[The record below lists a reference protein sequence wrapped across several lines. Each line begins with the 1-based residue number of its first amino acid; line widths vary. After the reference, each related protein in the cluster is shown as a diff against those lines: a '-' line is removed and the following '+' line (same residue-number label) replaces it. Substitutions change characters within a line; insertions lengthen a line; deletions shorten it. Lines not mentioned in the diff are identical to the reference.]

1 MVVFA
6 SLSALKY
13 YLVFLLII
21 IIIPLVTSLSFNFDS
36 FNPNDQNVTYEED
49 AFSANGV
56 IQLTKNQLDRGSG
69 VSIGRATYFKTL
81 HLWDKAS
88 GNLTDFTTHFSFSIN
103 SQGRTAYGDG
113 LAFFLA
119 PAGSRIPENTT
130 IGGSLGLTIDTQ
142 QLNTSNNH
150 FVAVEFDTFNNWYDP
165 QGDHVGIDINSMQ
178 SVVNLTWFSS
188 IPNGNR
194 TDAWISYNST
204 SKNLTVVF
212 TGFRANST
220 VTVQQSLSHNL
231 DLREYLPEWVTFGF
245 TGATGDLF
253 ALQSISSWN
262 FTSSLEINDNITDP
276 GVALPIPKP
285 EETPSKSKLRL
296 VIGLV
301 SGGCVLVAV
310 SVLVLFVFWRKRK
323 LREDE
328 DDDDSFDGSMADEF
342 ERSTG
347 PKKFLYSELARCTNN
362 FAQEEKLGEGGFGG
376 VYKGHL
382 RESNSYVAVKRVSR
396 GSRQGIKEFASEVRI
411 ISRLRHRH
419 LVQLIGWCHE
429 KRELLLVYEFMPN
442 GSLDFHLFKGKSHL
456 TWPIRY
462 KIAQG
467 LASALLYLHEE
478 WEQCVVHRDIK
489 SSNIMLDSNFNAK
502 LGDFGLAR
510 LVDHE
515 KGSQTTVLAGT
526 MGYMA
531 PECATTGKASK
542 ETDVYSFGIVALEI
556 ACGRRPI
563 DRKAESDR
571 QVNIV
576 EWVWSLYGMG
586 NINESADPKLSLE
599 FNEMEMK
606 HLLIVGLWCAHP
618 DSNCRPSIRQ
628 AIHVLNFEAP
638 LPTLPPNMPVPT
650 YCSPSQHLSSASF
663 SSPYDT
669 NASRITEIQYSVN
682 KDYTD
687 SSNNTAASAASSPS
701 ASLLYSPN
709 GAIQLAT
716 YSKPLHL
723 WDKASGNVTDFTT
736 HFSFSI
742 NSQGRTSY
750 GDGLAF
756 FLAPAGSRILYDSA
770 GDNLGLSTISQQ
782 LNTSN
787 NHFVAVEFDTFQNV
801 EYNPMDDH
809 VGINIKSMQSVINVT
824 WFSSIP
830 AGKRTDVW
838 IKYNSTSEN
847 LTVVFTGFKDNSTVT
862 VMQSLSYNHDPREY
876 LPEWVI
882 FGFTGATGDFFA
894 LKSIYSWIFSASL
907 EDNDSCRSM
916 ARLVDHEKGF
926 QTTVL
931 AGTMG
936 YMAPECHITSKASK
950 ETDVYSFGVVALEIA
965 SGRKPIDPTAEDHQV
980 NIVNWVWRL
989 YGVGNLHEAVDP
1001 KLSSE
1006 FNEPD
1011 MEHLLIVGLCYVL
1024 RMDRNKGQVWSK
1036 SGSKTNTCNL
1046 GLSVP
1051 AVYFI
1056 SYQAKRRKSAPLI
1069 G

>member
-1 MVVFA
+1 MVVFS

-13 YLVFLLII
+13 YLVFLLV
-21 IIIPLVTSLSFNFDS
+21 IIPFVTSLSFNFDS
-36 FNPNDQNVTYEED
+36 FRPSDQNVTYERD
-49 AFSANGV
+49 AYLADGA
-56 IQLTKNQLDRGSG
+56 IQLTTDLINRDINAT
-69 VSIGRATYFKTL
+69 IGRATYSKPL

-88 GNLTDFTTHFSFSIN
+88 GNVTDFSTHFSFSIN
-103 SQGRTAYGDG
+103 SQGRTRYGDG

-130 IGGSLGLTIDTQ
+130 RGGSLGLTSNTQ
-142 QLNTSNNH
+142 RLNTSSNH
-150 FVAVEFDTFNNWYDP
+150 FVAVEFDTYRNVQYDP
-165 QGDHVGIDINSMQ
+165 MCDHVGIDIKSMQ
-178 SVVNLTWFSS
+178 SVVNVTWFSS
-188 IPNGNR
+188 IPDGRR

-204 SKNLTVVF
+204 SKNLSVAF
-212 TGFRANST
+212 TGFKLQGNTT

-245 TGATGDLF
+245 TGGAGLVF
-253 ALQSISSWN
+253 AIQRIYSWN

-285 EETPSKSKLRL
+285 EETPSKSKLGL

-328 DDDDSFDGSMADEF
+328 DDDDSFHGSMADEF

-362 FAQEEKLGEGGFGG
+362 FAGEGKLGEGGFGG

-382 RESNSYVAVKRVSR
+382 RESNSYVAVKRISR

-429 KRELLLVYEFMPN
+429 KRELLLVYEFMSN

-489 SSNIMLDSNFNAK
+489 ASNIMLDSNFNAK

-556 ACGRRPI
+556 ACGRKPI
-563 DRKAESDR
+563 DRKAESDH

-576 EWVWSLYGMG
+576 DWAWSLYGMG
-586 NINESADPKLSLE
+586 NLNEAADPKLSLE

-669 NASRITEIQYSVN
+669 NGSRITEIQYSVN
-682 KDYTD
+682 YTD

-701 ASLLYSPN
+701 ASLLY
-709 GAIQLAT
+709 T
-716 YSKPLHL
+716 
-723 WDKASGNVTDFTT
+723 
-736 HFSFSI
+736 
-742 NSQGRTSY
+742 R
-750 GDGLAF
+750 
-756 FLAPAGSRILYDSA
+756 
-770 GDNLGLSTISQQ
+770 
-782 LNTSN
+782 
-787 NHFVAVEFDTFQNV
+787 
-801 EYNPMDDH
+801 
-809 VGINIKSMQSVINVT
+809 
-824 WFSSIP
+824 
-830 AGKRTDVW
+830 
-838 IKYNSTSEN
+838 
-847 LTVVFTGFKDNSTVT
+847 
-862 VMQSLSYNHDPREY
+862 
-876 LPEWVI
+876 
-882 FGFTGATGDFFA
+882 
-894 LKSIYSWIFSASL
+894 
-907 EDNDSCRSM
+907 
-916 ARLVDHEKGF
+916 
-926 QTTVL
+926 
-931 AGTMG
+931 
-936 YMAPECHITSKASK
+936 
-950 ETDVYSFGVVALEIA
+950 
-965 SGRKPIDPTAEDHQV
+965 
-980 NIVNWVWRL
+980 
-989 YGVGNLHEAVDP
+989 
-1001 KLSSE
+1001 
-1006 FNEPD
+1006 
-1011 MEHLLIVGLCYVL
+1011 
-1024 RMDRNKGQVWSK
+1024 
-1036 SGSKTNTCNL
+1036 
-1046 GLSVP
+1046 
-1051 AVYFI
+1051 
-1056 SYQAKRRKSAPLI
+1056 
-1069 G
+1069 

>member
-21 IIIPLVTSLSFNFDS
+21 IPFVTSLSFNFDS
-36 FNPNDQNVTYEED
+36 FNPNGQNVTYEED

-150 FVAVEFDTFNNWYDP
+150 FVAVEFDTFKNWYDP

-178 SVVNLTWFSS
+178 SVVNSTWLSS

-231 DLREYLPEWVTFGF
+231 DLREYLPERVTFGF
-245 TGATGDLF
+245 TGATGGLF

-285 EETPSKSKLRL
+285 EETPSKSKLGL

-328 DDDDSFDGSMADEF
+328 DADDDDSFDSSMADEF

-347 PKKFLYSELARCTNN
+347 PKKFLYGELARCTNN

-376 VYKGHL
+376 VYKGYL
-382 RESNSYVAVKRVSR
+382 KEPNSYVAVKRVSR

-419 LVQLIGWCHE
+419 LVQLIGWCQE

-563 DRKAESDR
+563 DRKAESER

-576 EWVWSLYGMG
+576 EWVWSLYRMG
-586 NINESADPKLSLE
+586 NLNEAADPKLSLE

-669 NASRITEIQYSVN
+669 NGSRITEIQYSVN
-682 KDYTD
+682 RDYTD
-687 SSNNTAASAASSPS
+687 SSNNTAASATSSPS
-701 ASLLYSPN
+701 ASLL
-709 GAIQLAT
+709 
-716 YSKPLHL
+716 
-723 WDKASGNVTDFTT
+723 
-736 HFSFSI
+736 FS
-742 NSQGRTSY
+742 R
-750 GDGLAF
+750 
-756 FLAPAGSRILYDSA
+756 
-770 GDNLGLSTISQQ
+770 
-782 LNTSN
+782 
-787 NHFVAVEFDTFQNV
+787 
-801 EYNPMDDH
+801 
-809 VGINIKSMQSVINVT
+809 
-824 WFSSIP
+824 
-830 AGKRTDVW
+830 
-838 IKYNSTSEN
+838 
-847 LTVVFTGFKDNSTVT
+847 
-862 VMQSLSYNHDPREY
+862 
-876 LPEWVI
+876 
-882 FGFTGATGDFFA
+882 
-894 LKSIYSWIFSASL
+894 
-907 EDNDSCRSM
+907 
-916 ARLVDHEKGF
+916 
-926 QTTVL
+926 
-931 AGTMG
+931 
-936 YMAPECHITSKASK
+936 
-950 ETDVYSFGVVALEIA
+950 
-965 SGRKPIDPTAEDHQV
+965 
-980 NIVNWVWRL
+980 
-989 YGVGNLHEAVDP
+989 
-1001 KLSSE
+1001 
-1006 FNEPD
+1006 
-1011 MEHLLIVGLCYVL
+1011 
-1024 RMDRNKGQVWSK
+1024 
-1036 SGSKTNTCNL
+1036 
-1046 GLSVP
+1046 
-1051 AVYFI
+1051 
-1056 SYQAKRRKSAPLI
+1056 
-1069 G
+1069 

>member
-701 ASLLYSPN
+701 ASLLYS
-709 GAIQLAT
+709 
-716 YSKPLHL
+716 
-723 WDKASGNVTDFTT
+723 
-736 HFSFSI
+736 
-742 NSQGRTSY
+742 R
-750 GDGLAF
+750 
-756 FLAPAGSRILYDSA
+756 
-770 GDNLGLSTISQQ
+770 
-782 LNTSN
+782 
-787 NHFVAVEFDTFQNV
+787 
-801 EYNPMDDH
+801 
-809 VGINIKSMQSVINVT
+809 
-824 WFSSIP
+824 
-830 AGKRTDVW
+830 
-838 IKYNSTSEN
+838 
-847 LTVVFTGFKDNSTVT
+847 
-862 VMQSLSYNHDPREY
+862 
-876 LPEWVI
+876 
-882 FGFTGATGDFFA
+882 
-894 LKSIYSWIFSASL
+894 
-907 EDNDSCRSM
+907 
-916 ARLVDHEKGF
+916 
-926 QTTVL
+926 
-931 AGTMG
+931 
-936 YMAPECHITSKASK
+936 
-950 ETDVYSFGVVALEIA
+950 
-965 SGRKPIDPTAEDHQV
+965 
-980 NIVNWVWRL
+980 
-989 YGVGNLHEAVDP
+989 
-1001 KLSSE
+1001 
-1006 FNEPD
+1006 
-1011 MEHLLIVGLCYVL
+1011 
-1024 RMDRNKGQVWSK
+1024 
-1036 SGSKTNTCNL
+1036 
-1046 GLSVP
+1046 
-1051 AVYFI
+1051 
-1056 SYQAKRRKSAPLI
+1056 
-1069 G
+1069 